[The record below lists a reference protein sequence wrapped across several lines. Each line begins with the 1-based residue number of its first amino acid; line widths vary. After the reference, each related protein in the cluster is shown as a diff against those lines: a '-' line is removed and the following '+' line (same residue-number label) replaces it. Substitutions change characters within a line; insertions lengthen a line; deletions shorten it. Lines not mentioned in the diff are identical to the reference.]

1 MVLFDLDIESESC
14 STIIYMSSWK
24 RYTYI
29 EIKARKKHTPY
40 NEDFPAKPSMSY
52 IEADH
57 A

>member
-14 STIIYMSSWK
+14 STIIYMLSWK